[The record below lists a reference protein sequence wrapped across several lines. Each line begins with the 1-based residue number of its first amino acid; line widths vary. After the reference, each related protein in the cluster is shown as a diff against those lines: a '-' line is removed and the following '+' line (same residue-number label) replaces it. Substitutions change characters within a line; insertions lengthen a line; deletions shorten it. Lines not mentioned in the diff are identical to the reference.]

1 MVSGPTKLKAWLFE
15 GMKGKE
21 KVHQSPWWAV
31 MCLTGV
37 DYFSSMGFQPGLAFI
52 AAGALSPLATLN
64 LVILTLFGALPAYS
78 VIANESPQGRGSL
91 AIFEKLLAGWL
102 GKSIVLIIL
111 GFAVTDFVFTI
122 TMCAADA
129 TAHIIENPMWP
140 VYLKDRIA
148 ITLVLILS
156 LGAFFLKG
164 FKEAIAIC
172 VVLVF
177 SYLAINFVV
186 IGVCIDHVLQNWS
199 VIDNWLNIVHTKYP
213 NPWLMVAVSML
224 AFPQLA
230 LGLSGFE
237 TGVAVMPLI
246 KTRGETAEAELNDRV
261 KKTRILLLTV
271 AVIMGIF
278 LILGCLVTT
287 VLIDPVLFQDGQAAD
302 GRALAYLTHKYLG
315 ETVGTVYDIITVLIL
330 WFAGASAMAAL
341 LSLVPNYLPRY
352 GMAPAWAAA
361 KRPIVL
367 FITAVSCIIT
377 VAFKADVEAQAGAFA
392 TGLLVLITSGVI
404 AVTMIV
410 WKTNPLLKTYFSII
424 STIFI
429 YASVNVIFTRPDGL
443 AISLMFTI
451 TILASSIAS
460 RALRATELR
469 IGKVILDDQAMS
481 FIKKA
486 CNRRWGEVRILAH
499 KNEEQ
504 FDDYEAK
511 EKEAR
516 LAHSIQTREGDF
528 IFLEV
533 TQEDV
538 SDFLEETLVV
548 EGIEVNGYQVFR
560 CSSPSVPNAIAA
572 LLLHIRDMT
581 NRCPHVYF
589 GWTEGHPIAYV
600 FKYILFG
607 EGETAPLVREILRGQ
622 ERDPDR
628 RPRVHVG

>member
-1 MVSGPTKLKAWLFE
+1 MVSAPTKFKAWLFE

-21 KVHQSPWWAV
+21 KVHHSPWWAV

-37 DYFSSMGFQPGLAFI
+37 DYFSSMGFQPGLAFL

-64 LVILTLFGALPAYS
+64 LVALTLFGALPAYAI
-78 VIANESPQGRGSL
+78 IAEESPHGRGSL
-91 AIFEKLLAGWL
+91 AIFEKFLAGWL
-102 GKSIVLIIL
+102 GKTIVLVIL

-129 TAHIIENPMWP
+129 TAHIIENPIWP
-140 VYLKDRIA
+140 EFLKNRVA
-148 ITLVLILS
+148 ITVCLILS

-164 FKEAIAIC
+164 FKEAISIC

-177 SYLAINFVV
+177 SYLAINL
-186 IGVCIDHVLQNWS
+186 ISITVCIEHVFQNLS
-199 VIDNWLNIVHTKYP
+199 VMDNWLNGIQTKYP
-213 NPWLMVAVSML
+213 NPWLMIAISML

-246 KTRGETAEAELNDRV
+246 KTKGENHPEEVKDRV
-261 KKTRILLLTV
+261 RKTRILLATV
-271 AVIMGIF
+271 AVIMGVF
-278 LILGCLVTT
+278 LLIGSFVTT
-287 VLIDPVLFQDGQAAD
+287 VLIDPVLFQEGKAAD
-302 GRALAYLTHKYLG
+302 GRALAYLTHKFMG
-315 ETVGTVYDIITVLIL
+315 ETVGTIYDVITVLIL

-341 LSLVPNYLPRY
+341 LSLMPSYLPRY

-361 KRPIVL
+361 KRPIVIFVTL
-367 FITAVSCIIT
+367 VSCIIT
-377 VAFKADVEAQAGAFA
+377 IAFGANVEAQAGAFA
-392 TGLLVLITSGVI
+392 TGLLVLITSGAI

-410 WKTNPLLKTYFSII
+410 WHKGSFIRTYFSII

-443 AISLMFTI
+443 AISLMFTFI
-451 TILASSIAS
+451 ILASSIAS
-460 RALRATELR
+460 RALRSTELR
-469 IGKVILDDQAMS
+469 IGKVILDETAAN
-481 FIKKA
+481 FIKQSCK
-486 CNRRWGEVRILAH
+486 RRWGEVRILAH
-499 KNEEQ
+499 KNVECC
-504 FDDYEAK
+504 DDYEEK

-516 LAHSIQTREGDF
+516 LAHSVQTREGDF

-533 TQEDV
+533 TPEDV
-538 SDFLEETLVV
+538 SDFHEETLLV
-548 EGIEVNGYQVFR
+548 EGVLVNGYQILR
-560 CSSPSVPNAIAA
+560 CNSPSVPNAIAA

-581 NRCPHVYF
+581 DRVPHVYF
-589 GWTEGHPIAYV
+589 GWTEGHPITYV

-622 ERDPDR
+622 DPDPEK
-628 RPRVHVG
+628 RPKVHVG